1 MGAGREEVMR
11 KGGGEESRSVRR
23 WRAVAVAVEV
33 TVAVEVAASIV
44 ATPAMSTSLLI
55 ATEV

>member
-23 WRAVAVAVEV
+23 WRAEAV
-33 TVAVEVAASIV
+33 SIV
-44 ATPAMSTSLLI
+44 ATPAMSMYVTSNSYGGVGGNDKGI
-55 ATEV
+55 ASQ